1 MSSYRATVSVE
12 DGTLHVSRPLTA
24 PERVTD
30 LVDSIV
36 WAVIEGGGQLTSV
49 TVGFETSEES
59 GTPIGDGIT
68 GTSSAPLL
76 ASPVD
81 DEDDD
86 EDVVA
91 VPVPALQP

>member
-1 MSSYRATVSVE
+1 MSTYRATVSVE

-30 LVDSIV
+30 LVDSVV
-36 WAVIEGGGQLTSV
+36 WAVTEGAGTLSTVELT
-49 TVGFETSEES
+49 FETHEDS
-59 GTPIGDGIT
+59 GTPIGDSVS

-76 ASPVD
+76 AAPS

-86 EDVVA
+86 DDA
-91 VPVPALQP
+91 AARVPALQP